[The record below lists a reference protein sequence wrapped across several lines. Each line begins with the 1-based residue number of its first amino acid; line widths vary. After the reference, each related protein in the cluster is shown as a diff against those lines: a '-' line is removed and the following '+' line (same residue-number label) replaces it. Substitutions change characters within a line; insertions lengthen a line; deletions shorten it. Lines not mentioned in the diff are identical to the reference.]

1 MILSRFQG
9 SDRDGHG
16 NHQAAGLMAQDAF
29 LAAGDRDRDSRNRS
43 RRV

>member
-16 NHQAAGLMAQDAF
+16 NHQAAGLIAQDAF
-29 LAAGDRDRDSRNRS
+29 LAAGDRVAIPGTDRRA
-43 RRV
+43 